1 MMNLSPIPVTPIA
14 AMEVTTNEE
23 ILKFLKIFILKFRK
37 DWQVD
42 IWGDTFIVFKV
53 NANRYSLENGIIHK
67 FQVEAIPAV
76 VMESEIDEIKYI
88 IKSFN
93 RYNPDKYIYLND

>member
-1 MMNLSPIPVTPIA
+1 MNLSPIPVTPIA
-14 AMEVTTNEE
+14 AIDVITTEAT
-23 ILKFLKIFILKFRK
+23 LRDLKIFVLKFRK

-53 NANRYSLENGIIHK
+53 NANRYCLENGIISK
-67 FQVEAIPAV
+67 FQTEPIPAV
-76 VMESEIDEIKYI
+76 VMESEISEITYI